1 MPGSLL
7 QNVDWTQ
14 NSEIML
20 PPQVCLPL
28 RPARHIPRVLEIA
41 EGLPVSAVQGPVGD
55 AQQLR
60 RALHVNLLVLD
71 SLKHSQKCIEV
82 DELLSVDSM
91 QSNILRHYETDK
103 NTTIFRVRKNLVE
116 TFYFVFM
123 KYLQSALK
131 QDLQ

>member
-14 NSEIML
+14 NSEIMV

-60 RALHVNLLVLD
+60 RARQEDARPVGCAAAAGLCLERRRQRLYRCAEGDGGELAASVGSSGGVEPV
-71 SLKHSQKCIEV
+71 EV
-82 DELLSVDSM
+82 G
-91 QSNILRHYETDK
+91 
-103 NTTIFRVRKNLVE
+103 
-116 TFYFVFM
+116 
-123 KYLQSALK
+123 
-131 QDLQ
+131 